1 MIKNI
6 FLPFVAALVMS
17 FTTSV
22 TVSAEE
28 TTTAAK
34 ATETTVATETTEKAA
49 FESEAPTEE
58 SKDEE
63 DSVEDKLTEEI
74 IENAAEGETHDY
86 YGDDYYDTKGNASL
100 IKEESIIYDYEEM
113 QFIAVTTK
121 DGNVFYVLINY
132 SAESGEDSVYFLN
145 KVDSYDLY
153 SLLYEPDEDDSTP

>member
-49 FESEAPTEE
+49 FES
-58 SKDEE
+58 
-63 DSVEDKLTEEI
+63 
-74 IENAAEGETHDY
+74 
-86 YGDDYYDTKGNASL
+86 
-100 IKEESIIYDYEEM
+100 
-113 QFIAVTTK
+113 
-121 DGNVFYVLINY
+121 
-132 SAESGEDSVYFLN
+132 
-145 KVDSYDLY
+145 
-153 SLLYEPDEDDSTP
+153 